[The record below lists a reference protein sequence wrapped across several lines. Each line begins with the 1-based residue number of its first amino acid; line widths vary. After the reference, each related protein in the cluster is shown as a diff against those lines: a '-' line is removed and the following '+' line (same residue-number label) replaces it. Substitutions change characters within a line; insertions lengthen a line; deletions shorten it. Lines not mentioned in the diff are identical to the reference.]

1 MTSVSQ
7 QGQQQPVNPTPAT
20 QYRVSR
26 ILEISEIGEDVQ
38 QHEDLVFDMRGFSPV
53 SSNGRVNA
61 IISTLVILQMSVKM
75 LMIAAVQMRVISTV
89 CMLVVV

>member
-1 MTSVSQ
+1 MTRVSQ
-7 QGQQQPVNPTPAT
+7 QGQQQPVNPTSAT

-61 IISTLVILQMSVKM
+61 IYFYIGTHRAETAHVKD
-75 LMIAAVQMRVISTV
+75 
-89 CMLVVV
+89 